1 MINNADWVEGIYV
14 RFRDVSAGSL
24 TYNLITVLNTD
35 ATSYT
40 VPNLQK
46 FTKYDFFLVPFFKS
60 VEGQPSNSMA
70 VQTSEDGMCI
80 RYLFKILVYEFLI
93 FVVLFY
99 FQVPSVPPESV
110 QIGIVNETTA
120 FVKWLPPKV
129 QQLNGVLQGF
139 KVPTS

>member
-80 RYLFKILVYEFLI
+80 RYLFKILVYEFLT

-99 FQVPSVPPESV
+99 FSSSISSSWICTNWHCKWDYSICQMVTSESAA
-110 QIGIVNETTA
+110 I
-120 FVKWLPPKV
+120 KWS
-129 QQLNGVLQGF
+129 F
-139 KVPTS
+139 TRI